1 MCKKIGRKRLYFLD
15 DFSFRH
21 YRAWGEVYGGGGI
34 ISPQRKK
41 TYKAALQMM
50 MQSGLVLQFLE

>member
-1 MCKKIGRKRLYFLD
+1 MREKGYTFWTISVFVMTERGV
-15 DFSFRH
+15 
-21 YRAWGEVYGGGGI
+21 VYGGGGI
-34 ISPQRKK
+34 HSPQRKK